1 MENAIDFN
9 SDNGINFDMFSSES
23 ANMTG
28 NLTSVQVDIVDDQEK
43 KKRGRPKKE
52 DTVINTVET
61 SNGAFVPATQN
72 QSQQLN
78 FVYTNNTYDTTY
90 NDTNL
95 MLKNTVGQI
104 DTLAYELKQQLD
116 LVMSSKTLKSKY
128 QVIPQLGSSIGSMLA
143 TKIQAI
149 KEINKTTTD
158 AHNLELKR
166 IKDLNLG
173 SASEKKDDD
182 QMIMDM
188 YNAFIQNPY
197 GNTAGVPYTPQQ
209 LSTVGVVGPSGPA
222 NMIRALDDPNATYNN
237 YVQNMTPEQNAMR
250 LEHNPNVK
258 TVVVYDK
265 NTGNRYFDIRDMTTG
280 QSVPNVSRP
289 DAMFL
294 EDTNIDVRNRIARN
308 TNLNQTYPLVIIG
321 DSLDQY

>member
-9 SDNGINFDMFSSES
+9 SNEGINFDMFCSDS
-23 ANMTG
+23 ASLS
-28 NLTSVQVDIVDDQEK
+28 LTTPTPVVEVDLEETKK

-52 DTVINTVET
+52 EVIDTVQD
-61 SNGAFVPATQN
+61 SNGTFVPAH

-78 FVYTNNTYDTTY
+78 FVYSNNTYDTTY
-90 NDTNL
+90 QDTQM

-116 LVMSSKTLKSKY
+116 LVMGSKTLKSKY
-128 QVIPQLGSSIGSMLA
+128 QVIPQLGTSIGSMLA

-166 IKDLNLG
+166 IKDLNL
-173 SASEKKDDD
+173 SAVGEKKDDD
-182 QMIMDM
+182 QMIMEM

-197 GNTAGVPYTPQQ
+197 GNTTGVPYTPQQ
-209 LSTVGVVGPSGPA
+209 LSTVGVAAPGSPA
-222 NMIRALDDPNATYNN
+222 NMIRALEDPNATYSQ
-237 YVQNMTPEQNAMR
+237 YIQNLTPEQNAMR
-250 LEHNPNVK
+250 MEHNPNVK

-265 NTGNRYFDIRDMTTG
+265 NTGNRYFDVRDMTTG

-294 EDTNIDVRNRIARN
+294 EDTTIDVRNRIARN